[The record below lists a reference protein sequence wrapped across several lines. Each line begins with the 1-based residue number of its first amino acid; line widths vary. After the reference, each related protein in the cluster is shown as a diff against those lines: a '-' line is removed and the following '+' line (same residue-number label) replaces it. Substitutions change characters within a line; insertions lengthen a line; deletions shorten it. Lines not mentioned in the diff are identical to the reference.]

1 MATLKVF
8 ATDYNNI
15 RDKVEALLGTTGI
28 ASRGYGQEL
37 VSTPVFQ
44 GSPITKADWDNLS
57 YDIINLK
64 THQDGVLPP
73 IILLTPGEPIQKG
86 LGFPNNNYDLLAEQ
100 ADTVR
105 FNIGSGRSILT
116 EREVQTRVGSWNK
129 QATAQLIVT
138 FGSANEARYFF
149 NSGGEIRFSSSRTG
163 GTVTPQNS
171 AWSSLLTT
179 IGTQSFKAGSSVG
192 SGLTGLTFYSLTSTP
207 TIFYERAATS
217 SYIDNLFRIK
227 AKCDIADNSVGG
239 ATILTF
245 DIFWNDTYVDPDTL
259 VPPVDPPGSQPDFGN
274 TDVVDGTL
282 SISINELRATGSMV
296 PESPVRTFDI
306 TPPSYSLSSISV
318 TNNT

>member
-8 ATDYNNI
+8 ATDYNTI

-37 VSTPVFQ
+37 VSSPVFQ
-44 GSPITKADWDNLS
+44 GSPIAKADWDNLS

-129 QATAQLIVT
+129 QATVQLVVT

-163 GTVTPQNS
+163 GTATPQNS
-171 AWSSLLTT
+171 AWTSLLNTV
-179 IGTQSFKAGSSVG
+179 GTQSFKAGSSVG

-217 SYIDNLFRIK
+217 SYIDNSFRIK

-245 DIFWNDTYVDPDTL
+245 DIFWNDTYIDPDTL
-259 VPPVDPPGSQPDFGN
+259 VPPVDPPGSQPNFGN

>member
-28 ASRGYGQEL
+28 ASRGYGQDL

-44 GSPITKADWDNLS
+44 GGTINKSDWDNLA

-64 THQDGVLPP
+64 THQDGVPPP
-73 IILLTPGEPIQKG
+73 IILLTPGEPIQDG
-86 LGFPNNNYDLLAEQ
+86 LAFPSDNYDLLAEQ

-105 FNIGSGRSILT
+105 FNLGAGRSILS

-129 QATAQLIVT
+129 QATAQLVVT

-149 NSGGEIRFSSSRTG
+149 NSGGEIRFSSARTD
-163 GTVTPQNS
+163 GTATPQNS
-171 AWSSLLTT
+171 AWTSLLNTV
-179 IGTQSFKAGSSVG
+179 GTQVFKAGSSVG
-192 SGLTGLTFYSLTSTP
+192 SGLTGLTFYSLTSTSA
-207 TIFYERAATS
+207 IFYQRAATS
-217 SYIDNLFRIK
+217 AYINNSYTIK
-227 AKCDIADNSVGG
+227 AKCNIADNSVGG

-245 DIFWNDTYVDPDTL
+245 DIFWDDTYIDPDTA
-259 VPPVDPPGSQPDFGN
+259 VPPVDPPGSQPNFGN
-274 TDVVDGTL
+274 GDLVDGTL
-282 SISINELRATGSMV
+282 SITVNELRATGSLV

-306 TPPSYSLSSISV
+306 TPPGYSLSLITV